1 MSIVI
6 DDERCRVSLSKI
18 SPALKNYEI
27 VLTANE
33 RLEKYIEADI
43 FDIKNGDYV
52 AHFKLNN
59 LKEDTTMKN
68 YHVKIDAHIWLDQN
82 FEIKA
87 NSMEEA
93 QEKAEN
99 IQLKL
104 LEDAPKI
111 SNGSAGNKEL
121 EQLQNYLQNWSYG
134 DLGFDIVYVEKN
146 Q

>member
-1 MSIVI
+1 MSMVI

-111 SNGSAGNKEL
+111 SNASAGNKEL
-121 EQLQNYLQNWSYG
+121 EQLQNYLQNSYHDFYG
-134 DLGFDIVYVEKN
+134 
-146 Q
+146 

>member
-1 MSIVI
+1 MSMVI
-6 DDERCRVSLSKI
+6 DDERCRVSLSQI

-33 RLEKYIEADI
+33 KLEKYIEADI

-82 FEIKA
+82 FAIKA
-87 NSMEEA
+87 SSMEEA
-93 QEKAEN
+93 QEKAET
-99 IQLKL
+99 IQRKL
-104 LEDAPKI
+104 LEEAPKI
-111 SNGSAGNKEL
+111 PNGSAGNKEL
-121 EQLQNYLQNWSYG
+121 EQLQNYLQTWSYG
-134 DLGFDIVYVEKN
+134 DLGFDIVYVEKD